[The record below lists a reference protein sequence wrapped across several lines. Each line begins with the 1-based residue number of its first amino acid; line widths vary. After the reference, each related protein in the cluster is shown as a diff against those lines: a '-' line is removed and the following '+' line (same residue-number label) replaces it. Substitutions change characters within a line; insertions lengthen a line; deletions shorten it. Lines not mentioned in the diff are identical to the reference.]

1 MHAARRVVSVA
12 TRRRQFSKFA
22 FVGAGKMA
30 EAMLAPLQE
39 TTIEGGTP
47 SVSFYDVSCAVSK
60 RVAEKYPQLTR
71 AESLD
76 ECVNDA
82 DVVVLARRS
91 TDAVAAR
98 IGAKPRATLAAH
110 ASIRV
115 ARPIGA
121 VRCLLPFRCNTL
133 CYVAR

>member
-1 MHAARRVVSVA
+1 MLAARRVVSAA

-39 TTIEGGTP
+39 TTIEGATP
-47 SVSFYDVSCAVSK
+47 SVSFYDVSCAVAK

-76 ECVNDA
+76 A
-82 DVVVLARRS
+82 WLTTS
-91 TDAVAAR
+91 KAV
-98 IGAKPRATLAAH
+98 
-110 ASIRV
+110 
-115 ARPIGA
+115 
-121 VRCLLPFRCNTL
+121 LLPSPWWVGALSR
-133 CYVAR
+133 